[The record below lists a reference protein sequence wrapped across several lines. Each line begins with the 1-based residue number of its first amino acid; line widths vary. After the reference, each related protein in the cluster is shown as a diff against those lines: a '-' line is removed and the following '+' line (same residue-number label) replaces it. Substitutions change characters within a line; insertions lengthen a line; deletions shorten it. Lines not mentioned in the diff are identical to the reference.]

1 MIQRLLFVAMIA
13 LNKFTCKNYL
23 ANLATLSR
31 LASLCQS
38 SLSINCAAVS
48 PSLSSEGSVKFGWAH
63 AWPRHH
69 PQTSPINSNLISIG
83 KHCLDII

>member
-13 LNKFTCKNYL
+13 LNKQNYL

-63 AWPRHH
+63 A
-69 PQTSPINSNLISIG
+69 
-83 KHCLDII
+83 